1 MGLRPQATAS
11 RAQARKK
18 KPRRSLSGALVFSG
32 TRQDQPTVPLA
43 STASSSRATMLVIL
57 IIGFTAGPDV
67 SL

>member
-1 MGLRPQATAS
+1 MGLRPPATAS

-18 KPRRSLSGALVFSG
+18 KAPEIALRGFGLSGTG
-32 TRQDQPTVPLA
+32 QDQPTVPLA